1 MDGEGRSCQNF
12 KLSLV
17 VIFIMWES
25 FIPFMLDFFFSTLY
39 YSILFWV
46 KTESNDSLLISRA
59 SNVFVFMLL

>member
-25 FIPFMLDFFFSTLY
+25 FIPFMLDFFSHF
-39 YSILFWV
+39 ILLHFILGK